1 MKIQFI
7 AGEPSG
13 DQHTSHIIRRLHEHD
28 AGIECFGIG
37 GSAMQAEGFE
47 ALLPFEPFNRMGFV
61 ESVSNLFFFL
71 NAERQLARAMQKR
84 RPDVVVLVDYY
95 GFNVRMLRHARR
107 LHIPALWYIAPKVW
121 AWKAKRAAI
130 LSRSCTLIATIFP
143 FENRWFEGGRAQ
155 VRFVGNPLIEALDRE
170 HPDRLNRFVQPP
182 EAEQAINLAIIP
194 GSRRQEVVNMLE
206 PMVGAYLIVKK
217 AYSGLTAT
225 VSKCPWL
232 PEELFTPFENIP
244 ELRFTAAPLS
254 EILSWSH
261 LAVVT
266 SGTATLETALA
277 GIPHVIAYKISA
289 VSYAIM
295 RALIKVDFVGL
306 PNIVAER
313 SVVPEILQKAM
324 TPRRLAFELRR
335 FLDEPARF
343 LKTRDALV
351 ALRGKLGSKQPSPEV
366 ARLILETAAAR

>member
-1 MKIQFI
+1 MKIFFI

-13 DQHTSHIIRRLHEHD
+13 DQHASHIIRRLHED
-28 AGIECFGIG
+28 QAGTECFGLG
-37 GSAMQAEGFE
+37 GSAMQAAGFE
-47 ALLPFEPFNRMGFV
+47 TLLPFGQFNRMGFV
-61 ESVSNLFFFL
+61 ESLSHLFFFL
-71 NAERQLARAMQKR
+71 NAERYLARAMQAR

-107 LHIPALWYIAPKVW
+107 LRIPVVWYIPPKVW
-121 AWKAKRAAI
+121 AWNAKRAAV
-130 LSRSCTLIATIFP
+130 LSQNCDCIATIFP

-182 EAEQAINLAIIP
+182 EAEQTINLAIIP
-194 GSRRQEVVNMLE
+194 GSRYQEVANMLE
-206 PMVGAYLIVKK
+206 PMVKAYLIVKK

-232 PEELFTPFENIP
+232 PEELFAPFEGTP
-244 ELRFTAAPLS
+244 ELKFASAPLS

-277 GIPHVIAYKISA
+277 GIPHVIAYRTSAISYWI
-289 VSYAIM
+289 VQ
-295 RALIKVDFVGL
+295 ALIKVDYVGL

-366 ARLILETAAAR
+366 ARLILETASVR